1 MPWSVIGCFLLVFC
15 LLLVLAGQL
24 CFYAANGLL
33 SPFNLWLESGI
44 RGSKHTSS
52 HYLIIILSQRSKG
65 VFLPS
70 VWKNSCSAF
79 SCIATTITRLKNYT
93 QIHSGAAE
101 FQIFPYFIAV
111 GNHDDQPIFS
121 SHKSVLS
128 QQQFRASLV
137 NSNPSV
143 SLAKHWLEMTLQ
155 SPERLTVS
163 L

>member
-1 MPWSVIGCFLLVFC
+1 MLPADSYLHLTSGWKVAYG
-15 LLLVLAGQL
+15 
-24 CFYAANGLL
+24 AANTLAAITL
-33 SPFNLWLESGI
+33 S
-44 RGSKHTSS
+44 
-52 HYLIIILSQRSKG
+52 LSLVKEVREFFFPVCGKIPAQLFR
-65 VFLPS
+65 
-70 VWKNSCSAF
+70 
-79 SCIATTITRLKNYT
+79 CIAFTAITRLKNYT
-93 QIHSGAAE
+93 QIHSRAAE

-121 SHKSVLS
+121 SHKSVFS